1 MNQKNCDQKIS
12 SQKISDQKD
21 LFQKNSLLKEIDFY
35 LVTDS
40 GISKKGTLS
49 DVMEAVEAGC
59 KIIQYRE
66 KNRSTKEMID
76 EAADIKRICS
86 DKAIFLVNDR
96 IDVALAVDAD
106 GVHIGQDDMPIET
119 ARKLLGEEKIIGLTV
134 HNVSEAIEAEKS
146 GADYVGLGSI
156 FDTSTKKDAG
166 KGIGPARIR
175 EVKNTIKV
183 PVVAIGGINKENCRI
198 VVENGADSLVAI
210 SAVVC
215 SGDVKRETRGFI
227 DIIREIKNTNQL

>member
-1 MNQKNCDQKIS
+1 MDQENSTQTNFNQTHFNQKI
-12 SQKISDQKD
+12 
-21 LFQKNSLLKEIDFY
+21 SLLKEIDFY

-40 GISKKGTLS
+40 GLSKKGTLS
-49 DVMEAVEAGC
+49 DVKEAVEAGC

-66 KNRSTKEMID
+66 KNKSTKEMVN
-76 EAADIKRICS
+76 EASEIKRICGER
-86 DKAIFLVNDR
+86 AIFLVNDR

-106 GVHIGQDDMPIET
+106 GVHIGQDDMQIET
-119 ARKLLGEEKIIGLTV
+119 ARKLLGADKIIGLTV
-134 HNVSEAIEAEKS
+134 HNVEEAIEAEKS
-146 GADYVGLGSI
+146 SADYLGLGSI

-175 EVKNTIKV
+175 EVKNAIKI
-183 PVVAIGGINKENCRI
+183 PVAAIGGINKENCKI

-215 SGDVKRETRGFI
+215 SDDVKRETEYFI
-227 DIIREIKNTNQL
+227 DIIQKMKNRSV

>member
-1 MNQKNCDQKIS
+1 MTQKLSNQKYP
-12 SQKISDQKD
+12 
-21 LFQKNSLLKEIDFY
+21 LLKEIDFY

-40 GISKKGTLS
+40 GLSKKGTLS
-49 DVMEAVEAGC
+49 DVRESVEAGC

-66 KNRSTKEMID
+66 KNKSTKEMID
-76 EAADIKRICS
+76 EAAEIKRICR
-86 DKAIFLVNDR
+86 DRAIFLVNDR

-106 GVHIGQDDMPIET
+106 GVHIGQEDMPIET
-119 ARKLLGEEKIIGLTV
+119 ARKLLGADKIIGLTV
-134 HNVSEAIEAEKS
+134 HNVDEAIQAEKK

-175 EVKNTIKV
+175 EIKSAIKV
-183 PVVAIGGINKENCRI
+183 PVVAIGGINKENCRS
-198 VVENGADSLVAI
+198 VVENGADSFVAI

-215 SGDVKRETRGFI
+215 DDDVKKETIEFI
-227 DIIREIKNTNQL
+227 GIIREIKNAGNSK